1 MKKRRKG
8 QRVNG
13 YYPLL
18 LLDPFLC
25 LFLKAGTS
33 GGARKPALK
42 GKPSPRSPRPTHG
55 ERSGYSEREGLL
67 SLPPGRESLFVPR
80 LSGILPLGSE
90 PPGSQTTLAPCRGRP
105 PERRQL
111 PSSYPERDGRRI
123 LPDPPPDNPVEDL
136 VEGQRGPVFRLP
148 W

>member
-67 SLPPGRESLFVPR
+67 SLPREGRTFSFLGYRGLYPLVLSLQGLR
-80 LSGILPLGSE
+80 LLLRPVEEGPLNGGNSLLLI
-90 PPGSQTTLAPCRGRP
+90 QRGADG
-105 PERRQL
+105 E
-111 PSSYPERDGRRI
+111 SYPI
-123 LPDPPPDNPVEDL
+123 PLPTI
-136 VEGQRGPVFRLP
+136 R
-148 W
+148 WKIS